1 LKRNSKGNPHCGKYI
16 NRRKQNKIK
25 NCTEPEKGNNST
37 RVPPPKIKT
46 ERKGYTSTIQSLPN
60 LRKLVVAIF

>member
-16 NRRKQNKIK
+16 NRRKRNKIK

-37 RVPPPKIKT
+37 RVPPLKIKT
-46 ERKGYTSTIQSLPN
+46 ERK
-60 LRKLVVAIF
+60 AIHQLYRV